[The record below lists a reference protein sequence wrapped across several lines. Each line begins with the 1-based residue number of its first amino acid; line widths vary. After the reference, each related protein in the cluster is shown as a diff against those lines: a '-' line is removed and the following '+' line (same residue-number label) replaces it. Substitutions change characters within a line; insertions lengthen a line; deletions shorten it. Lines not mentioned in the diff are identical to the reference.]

1 MTSINITIMCKAV
14 IVLQIM
20 NKTLKHTQIGHAILN
35 ITLALISKSHPP
47 LISCKNHII
56 VQIP

>member
-1 MTSINITIMCKAV
+1 MTYQYNYHVQSRYCASNYEQDM
-14 IVLQIM
+14 
-20 NKTLKHTQIGHAILN
+20 KHTQIGHAILN